1 VIVVRVLLFGH
12 YREAAPVPVGSD
24 GVFHAEISEG
34 ATVAHLAATLAA
46 LDSRLADLLLRTRVA
61 VGTEFAG
68 PETVLASG
76 DEVAFLPPMSG
87 G

>member
-1 VIVVRVLLFGH
+1 MIVRVLLFGH
-12 YREAAPVPVGSD
+12 YREAAPVSAGSD
-24 GVFHAEISEG
+24 GVFTVDIPEG
-34 ATVAHLAATLAA
+34 ATVALLAATVATM
-46 LDSRLADLLLRTRVA
+46 DSRLANILTQTRVA

-68 PETVLASG
+68 PETVLSLG